1 MKQEAF
7 IAQHQF
13 QWAILERWLDIGGK
27 TGNSPSIPPIPPDD
41 IPRLYRQVCQHLALA
56 RERQYSALLMDR
68 LNGLVL
74 RAHQRMH
81 GARAGLSM
89 DGLNYIRSGFPRTI
103 RAEWRLVGL
112 AALLLLGP
120 YGAMMTAVRLKPDAA
135 FLMMA
140 PSQLAGFEAMYSPDN
155 KALGP
160 ARESDTDV
168 AMFGFYIRNN
178 IGLDFQCFATGLL
191 LGLGSI
197 FFLIYNGL
205 MFGTVEGHL
214 VNAGLARTFY
224 GFVAGHSALELT
236 AAIFAGAAGL
246 KIGFAWLAPGRRS
259 RLESLKTAART
270 AVRMMYG
277 TAAMTLLAAFVE
289 AFWSSKLDIPF
300 ALKLAFGGAMAALL
314 LGYFLLAGRDSGDI
328 HAG

>member
-13 QWAILERWLDIGGK
+13 QWQTLERWLDAS
-27 TGNSPSIPPIPPDD
+27 GNAEDGRAIPPDD

-68 LNGLVL
+68 LNNLVL

-81 GARAGLSM
+81 GARAGLSVA
-89 DGLNYIRSGFPRTI
+89 GLNYVRNEFPRI
-103 RAEWRLVGL
+103 VRAEWRLV
-112 AALLLLGP
+112 AFSALLMLGP
-120 YGAMMTAVRLKPDAA
+120 YGAMMTAVRLKPDTA

-140 PSQLAGFEAMYSPDN
+140 PSQLAQFEAMYSPGN
-155 KALGP
+155 KSLGP
-160 ARESDTDV
+160 AREADTDV

-224 GFVAGHSALELT
+224 GFVVGHSALELT

-277 TAAMTLLAAFVE
+277 TAAMTLMAAFVE
-289 AFWSSKLDIPF
+289 AFWSSQVDVPF
-300 ALKLAFGGAMAALL
+300 GLKLAFGGAMAALL
-314 LGYFLLAGRDSGDI
+314 LGYFLLAGRNPGHVD
-328 HAG
+328 AG